1 LASSEPLTPSS
12 VAQSP
17 VAPTSLAPSPVGASA
32 SQVRA
37 GQQGLASP
45 EHTSLDQRLGALQM
59 VRLVIV
65 GLVCAAA
72 ASFPA
77 QLGLRFLQVLPL
89 SAAYVTLCLAGQL
102 ADYFM
107 AKAPPESRK
116 ARRSR
121 APVQQMLLP
130 VDSAYLALL
139 MVPAGAA
146 QSDFVLLFTV
156 QLIAV
161 TLLASPR
168 TGVRLAM
175 WDSALLLA
183 ISVLQ
188 LGGPV
193 GKFLG
198 TPQVVNPSSGAV
210 ALRIVGFWAVAL
222 STAYFSTLSERELRR
237 SKAHLDALTKMASEM
252 EQSMEASCGADEI
265 VAILLR
271 SVASAFAFKRVA
283 IVWEK
288 KGRLVAAKFAVGDAE
303 VPPVQAAPPG
313 REGKRALSGEVA
325 ARALATNAPVLVHR
339 LSSEADPSLDEIV
352 PGATNLIVIPI
363 RAGHDRLGLLLAEAG
378 PPFAR
383 RVSRRSLDM
392 LNRFAVHA
400 ALTINNAHLQAEV
413 ARLASSDALTG
424 LANRRQLDFALGREV
439 ARTVRTNE
447 PLSVALIDIDHFKD
461 INDTFGHVAGD
472 EVLREV
478 AGALA
483 RSVRDVDLVAR
494 YGGEEFAIVLPNCAS
509 TGALV
514 VIERVRAAVA
524 SVGGVAKVTV
534 SAGIATGAGEGTD
547 GDSLVAGADEALYE
561 SKRAGRDRATLA
573 FNDQPLLVRPPPTA
587 PAAVAEATLSPPP
600 DVSSPSPPR
609 PPRSARRRQRSA
621 LVQGGAQSGG
631 QLGRDPLT
639 LVDMARPQEASQSV
653 PGPSGDN
660 VQVHVGHALADGFV
674 ESEKGSV
681 CP

>member
-1 LASSEPLTPSS
+1 
-12 VAQSP
+12 
-17 VAPTSLAPSPVGASA
+17 
-32 SQVRA
+32 
-37 GQQGLASP
+37 
-45 EHTSLDQRLGALQM
+45 
-59 VRLVIV
+59 
-65 GLVCAAA
+65 
-72 ASFPA
+72 
-77 QLGLRFLQVLPL
+77 
-89 SAAYVTLCLAGQL
+89 
-102 ADYFM
+102 
-107 AKAPPESRK
+107 
-116 ARRSR
+116 
-121 APVQQMLLP
+121 
-130 VDSAYLALL
+130 
-139 MVPAGAA
+139 
-146 QSDFVLLFTV
+146 LLFTV

-193 GKFLG
+193 GKLLG
-198 TPQVVNPSSGAV
+198 TPQVVNPGSGAV

-237 SKAHLDALTKMASEM
+237 SKAHLDSLTKMASEM
-252 EQSMEASCGADEI
+252 EQSMESSCGADEI

-313 REGKRALSGEVA
+313 RLGKRALSGEVA
-325 ARALATNAPVLVHR
+325 TRALATNAPVLVHR
-339 LSSEADPSLDEIV
+339 LSPEADPALDEIV
-352 PGATNLIVIPI
+352 PGGTNLIVVPL

-439 ARTVRTNE
+439 ARTVRTKE

-509 TGALV
+509 AGALV
-514 VIERVRAAVA
+514 VVERVRAAVA
-524 SVGGVAKVTV
+524 AVGGVAKVTV

-547 GDSLVAGADEALYE
+547 GYSLITAADEALYE

-573 FNDQPLLVRPPPTA
+573 FNDQPVLVLPPLTA
-587 PAAVAEATLSPPP
+587 PVAAAEATVSPPP
-600 DVSSPSPPR
+600 EVSSPSPPR
-609 PPRSARRRQRSA
+609 PPRSARRRQKSA
-621 LVQGGAQSGG
+621 LVQGGPQPGG
-631 QLGRDPLT
+631 ELGRDPVG
-639 LVDMARPQEASQSV
+639 LVDMARPQEASQPV

-660 VQVHVGHALADGFV
+660 VQVHVGHALANGFV

>member
-1 LASSEPLTPSS
+1 MTALR
-12 VAQSP
+12 
-17 VAPTSLAPSPVGASA
+17 SA

-37 GQQGLASP
+37 SQQGLASP
-45 EHTSLDQRLGALQM
+45 EHTSLDQRLGALQI

-77 QLGLRFLQVLPL
+77 ELGLRFLQVLPL
-89 SAAYVTLCLAGQL
+89 SAAYLALCLAGQL
-102 ADYFM
+102 ADHVM
-107 AKAPPESRK
+107 AKAPPERRK
-116 ARRSR
+116 AQRSR

-146 QSDFVLLFTV
+146 QSDFILLFTV
-156 QLIAV
+156 QLISV

-168 TGVRLAM
+168 TGVRIAM

-183 ISVLQ
+183 ISLLQ

-193 GKFLG
+193 GKLLG
-198 TPQVVNPSSGAV
+198 TPHVVNPSSGAV

-222 STAYFSTLSERELRR
+222 STAYFSSLSERELRR
-237 SKAHLDALTKMASEM
+237 SKAQLGALTNMASEM

-271 SVASAFAFKRVA
+271 SVAGAFAFRRVA

-288 KGRLVAAKFAVGDAE
+288 KGRVVVAKFAVGDAE
-303 VPPVQAAPPG
+303 VSPVQAAPPG
-313 REGKRALSGEVA
+313 KEGKRALSGEVA
-325 ARALATNAPVLVHR
+325 TRALATNAPVLVHS
-339 LSSEADPSLDEIV
+339 LSPEADPSLDEIL
-352 PGATNLIVIPI
+352 PEGTNLIVVPL
-363 RAGHDRLGLLLAEAG
+363 RAGHDRLGLLLGEAG
-378 PPFAR
+378 PPFSR

-439 ARTVRTNE
+439 ARTVRTKE

-461 INDTFGHVAGD
+461 VNDTFGHVAGD

-478 AGALA
+478 SGALA

-509 TGALV
+509 AGALV
-514 VIERVRAAVA
+514 VVERVRAAVA
-524 SVGGVAKVTV
+524 SLGGAAKVTV
-534 SAGIATGAGEGTD
+534 SAGIATAAGEGTE
-547 GDSLVAGADEALYE
+547 GDSLIAAADEALYE
-561 SKRAGRDRATLA
+561 SKRGGRDRATLA
-573 FNDQPLLVRPPPTA
+573 LNEEVVLVLPSGTTPLAAPTTMAQPPA
-587 PAAVAEATLSPPP
+587 PST
-600 DVSSPSPPR
+600 PSAPIPPR
-609 PPRSARRRQRSA
+609 PLRTGRRRVRGG
-621 LVQGGAQSGG
+621 LVQGTPQAGG
-631 QLGRDPLT
+631 QLGGDPLS
-639 LVDMARPQEASQSV
+639 LVAMARPEEASQTV
-653 PGPSGDN
+653 PSSSGDD
-660 VQVHVGHALADGFV
+660 VQVHMGHALADGLV

>member
-1 LASSEPLTPSS
+1 MASSERVTARSATPSS
-12 VAQSP
+12 AGSSALQ
-17 VAPTSLAPSPVGASA
+17 GRA
-32 SQVRA
+32 SQP
-37 GQQGLASP
+37 GLASP

-65 GLVCAAA
+65 GFVCAAA

-77 QLGLRFLQVLPL
+77 ELGLRFLQVLPL
-89 SAAYVTLCLAGQL
+89 SAAYLALCFAGQL
-102 ADYFM
+102 ADHFM
-107 AKAPPESRK
+107 AKSPPERRN

-193 GKFLG
+193 GKLLG
-198 TPQVVNPSSGAV
+198 TPQVVNPGSGAV

-222 STAYFSTLSERELRR
+222 STAYFSNLSERELRR
-237 SKAHLDALTKMASEM
+237 SKAQLDALTKMASEM
-252 EQSMEASCGADEI
+252 ERSMEASCGADEI

-288 KGRLVAAKFAVGDAE
+288 KGRLVAANFAFGDAE
-303 VPPVQAAPPG
+303 VSPVQAAPPG
-313 REGKRALSGEVA
+313 KAGKRALNGDVA
-325 ARALATNAPVLVHR
+325 ARALATNAPVLVHS
-339 LSSEADPSLDEIV
+339 LSSEADPSLDAIV
-352 PGATNLIVIPI
+352 PGGTNLIVLPL

-378 PPFAR
+378 PPFSR
-383 RVSRRSLDM
+383 RVARRSLDM

-424 LANRRQLDFALGREV
+424 LANRRQLDFALSREV
-439 ARTVRTNE
+439 ARTVRTKE

-461 INDTFGHVAGD
+461 VNDTLGHVAGD

-494 YGGEEFAIVLPNCAS
+494 YGGEEFAIVLPNCGSA
-509 TGALV
+509 GALV

-524 SVGGVAKVTV
+524 SVSGVAKVTV
-534 SAGIATGAGEGTD
+534 SAGIATGAGEGAE
-547 GDSLVAGADEALYE
+547 GDSLIAAADEALYE

-573 FNDQPLLVRPPPTA
+573 LDDEPVLVLPSLTA
-587 PAAVAEATLSPPP
+587 PATTAGVAAPQAPTGVAAPQAPDDVLSPAA
-600 DVSSPSPPR
+600 PR

-621 LVQGGAQSGG
+621 LVQGAPQQGR
-631 QLGRDPLT
+631 QLGRDPVG
-639 LVDMARPQEASQSV
+639 LVDMARPEEAPQAV
-653 PGPSGDN
+653 PGSTGDD
-660 VQVHVGHALADGFV
+660 VQVHVGHALADRLV
-674 ESEKGSV
+674 ESEEGSV

>member
-1 LASSEPLTPSS
+1 VTALRRWLPLRTP
-12 VAQSP
+12 AR
-17 VAPTSLAPSPVGASA
+17 AAGASA

-37 GQQGLASP
+37 GQERLASP

-72 ASFPA
+72 ASFPRE
-77 QLGLRFLQVLPL
+77 LGLRFPQVLPL
-89 SAAYVTLCLAGQL
+89 SAVYLALCLAGQL
-102 ADYFM
+102 ADHVM
-107 AKAPPESRK
+107 AKAPPERRK
-116 ARRSR
+116 AQRSR

-130 VDSAYLALL
+130 VDSVYLALL

-146 QSDFVLLFTV
+146 QGDFILLFTV
-156 QLIAV
+156 QLISV

-183 ISVLQ
+183 ISLLQ

-193 GKFLG
+193 GKLLG
-198 TPQVVNPSSGAV
+198 TPQVVNPSWGAV

-222 STAYFSTLSERELRR
+222 STAYFSALSERELRR
-237 SKAHLDALTKMASEM
+237 SKAQLDALTRMASEM
-252 EQSMEASCGADEI
+252 EQSMEASSGADEI

-271 SVASAFAFKRVA
+271 SVAAAFAFKRVA
-283 IVWEK
+283 IVWDK
-288 KGRLVAAKFAVGDAE
+288 KGRVAAAKFAAGDAQ
-303 VPPVQAAPPG
+303 VSPVQAAAPG
-313 REGKRALSGEVA
+313 TSALSGEVA
-325 ARALATNAPVLVHR
+325 ARALAANAPVLVHS
-339 LSSEADPSLDEIV
+339 LSLEADPSLDEV
-352 PGATNLIVIPI
+352 LPGGTNLIVVPLK
-363 RAGHDRLGLLLAEAG
+363 AGRDRLGLLVAEAG
-378 PPFAR
+378 PPFSR

-400 ALTINNAHLQAEV
+400 ALTINNADLQAEV

-439 ARTVRTNE
+439 ARTVRSKE

-461 INDTFGHVAGD
+461 INDTFGHVTGD

-478 AGALA
+478 SGALA
-483 RSVRDVDLVAR
+483 RTVRDVDLVAR

-509 TGALV
+509 AGALV

-524 SVGGVAKVTV
+524 SVSGVAKVTV
-534 SAGIATGAGEGTD
+534 SAGIATAVGEGTD
-547 GDSLVAGADEALYE
+547 GDSLIAAADEALYE
-561 SKRAGRDRATLA
+561 SKRTGRDRATVALNNKPALA
-573 FNDQPLLVRPPPTA
+573 LSSLTA
-587 PAAVAEATLSPPP
+587 PAAAATIAASAPPP
-600 DVSSPSPPR
+600 DGSSPTPSR
-609 PPRSARRRQRSA
+609 PPRSARRRVRSA
-621 LVQGGAQSGG
+621 LVQGTPQAGSQFS
-631 QLGRDPLT
+631 RDPII
-639 LVDMARPQEASQSV
+639 LVAMARPEETPQAV
-653 PGPSGDN
+653 TGPARDD
-660 VQVHVGHALADGFV
+660 VQVDVGHALADGLV
-674 ESEKGSV
+674 ESEKGAV